1 MEDITIDL
9 SKWLALEFKRLRD
22 LLNDFKKNVGTDV
35 GTALSNNLLHVEN
48 NIDFIMMLLDK
59 LKYYERKEEEE
70 NAN

>member
-9 SKWLALEFKRLRD
+9 SKWLALEFKRRRD

-35 GTALSNNLLHVEN
+35 GTAIINNLSHVEN

-70 NAN
+70 IAN